1 MSVLCGNCK
10 THHPCPA
17 DVKRCYGFEGSRRR
31 PSPRARTRRAGARSN
46 VRSRVLVATPSTSTR
61 RTDSGGRSWST
72 GAATGLVHRPGA
84 MEAWTG
90 YTCEH
95 CDAKVAG
102 GSAHDCC

>member
-31 PSPRARTRRAGARSN
+31 LSPRARTRRAAARAN
-46 VRSRVLVATPSTSTR
+46 VRSRVLVATPLASTR
-61 RTDSGGRSWST
+61 RTDTGGKSWSA

-84 MEAWTG
+84 MEVWTG